1 MIRLVTLAL
10 AALALAGCAA
20 APTRAP
26 DTLPDPGMLSS
37 WAASGRIALALGEE
51 GGSGSFSWVQGGE
64 SATLTI
70 RGPLGAGGL
79 RIESNGRDLR
89 VIQSDGRVLESA
101 AARTLLNQRFGQD
114 FPLGSLR
121 YWMLGVPAPGTDA
134 SVSTHDDAP
143 VRIIEQSGW
152 RVGYDEFQ
160 AVQGLWLPARLTASA
175 VGARLKLVVSEWRF
189 PGGTGPAG
197 ARQP

>member
-1 MIRLVTLAL
+1 MIRLVTLAF

-26 DTLPDPGMLSS
+26 DSLLDPAMLSS

-64 SATLTI
+64 DATLTI

-79 RIESNGRDLR
+79 RIESDGRDLR
-89 VIQSDGRVLESA
+89 VIQSDGQVLEAA
-101 AARTLLNQRFGQD
+101 AARALLNQRFGQD

-121 YWMLGVPAPGTDA
+121 YWMLGVPAPGSEA
-134 SVSTHDDAP
+134 RVSTHDEAP
-143 VRIIEQSGW
+143 VRVIEQSGW

-175 VGARLKLVVSEWRF
+175 VGARLKLVVSDWRF
-189 PGGTGPAG
+189 PGGTVPVG